1 MTGDEQENTTGGGT
15 NQPAQPSSGDRP
27 VEIDLDQWV
36 GQEGGVDSMRNEW
49 PNAEVEKR

>member
-1 MTGDEQENTTGGGT
+1 MGDEQENITGGGT
-15 NQPAQPSSGDRP
+15 NQPVQPSSGDRP